1 MLTRMS
7 NLSRFATALTCLA
20 FTQLSVADTIHS
32 IENGAYRHHQSGW
45 IFPEQV
51 GDFSLVGVPQD
62 IDGMVDVAAY
72 YARVSKGVRTVA
84 SVGVY
89 PPDSAQPE
97 TTPASIKAT
106 PVAVEISK
114 QPGLRALRLT
124 YQDGKTSRTTVYFV
138 DTGAWIVKIRASV
151 PATDKETAPIL
162 EKFVRSQRWDSLQLS
177 SASCT
182 GAACR

>member
-1 MLTRMS
+1 MLARMR
-7 NLSRFATALTCLA
+7 NLSRFATALTCFA
-20 FTQLSVADTIHS
+20 FTQFSVADTIHS
-32 IENGAYRHHQSGW
+32 IANGAYQHHQSGW
-45 IFPEQV
+45 IFPDPV

-62 IDGMVDVAAY
+62 INGMVDVAAY

-84 SVGVY
+84 SVSVY
-89 PPDSAQPE
+89 PPDSTEPE
-97 TTPASIKAT
+97 TTPASIKAA

-114 QPGLRALRLT
+114 QPRLRAVRLT
-124 YQDGKTSRTTVYFV
+124 YKDGKTARATVYFV

-177 SASCT
+177 STSCT